1 MGRASSSGP
10 FEDNRLF
17 DSNRNDVF
25 PPREDNLGDARL
37 PQRQCAQDPCGNG
50 SDRFSNNSEL
60 AAFRA
65 GYRAAY
71 GDGYEDGQRAMSV
84 RVGSGQ
90 GSYCPDYDDYVIRRQ
105 VNSQLEAWRDQGDDF
120 GRQRYPIPN
129 FRRHYQRQVDYVY
142 DDLDPRYGNVR
153 AVSAGDYDYD
163 YGRPDGRRGGDF
175 FGRLFEGIGQVAS
188 GIGDA
193 AYQILPAIQ
202 AWGQIQAIRDGGYG
216 GFGGS
221 YFGRYGRNDGYG
233 YYNDRPYNPW
243 NSARNRDLIRLNN
256 NAGYYDNYNYRYARN
271 GYEPLWLFG

>member
-1 MGRASSSGP
+1 MGRSSRGP
-10 FEDNRLF
+10 ENFGSTDLF
-17 DSNRNDVF
+17 DPNRNDVI
-25 PPREDNLGDARL
+25 PPIDNLGDARL
-37 PQRQCAQDPCGNG
+37 PQRQCAQDRCDNR

-129 FRRHYQRQVDYVY
+129 FRRQYQRQVDYVY

-153 AVSAGDYDYD
+153 AVSAGDYDYALQD
-163 YGRPDGRRGGDF
+163 VPRGRNFFDG
-175 FGRLFEGIGQVAS
+175 LFVGIGQVAR

-216 GFGGS
+216 GFGSS

-256 NAGYYDNYNYRYARN
+256 NAGYYDNYNDRYARN
-271 GYEPLWLFG
+271 GYQPTWLFG